1 MYNAIKNVERSNL
14 DKHQLRNKLDLPAK
28 AFVIIS
34 VVRFNHQKNIKA
46 TVSIAEKLSGNSDIL
61 FLIIGDGE
69 EKAEIENL
77 ISKNNLTNILLL
89 GYQSNIYEYL
99 SASDIYLS
107 TSLWEGL
114 PYSLIEAAANGLPI
128 VANAVT
134 GNNDMVTNGKNGYLF
149 QLNKISDAVEKILQI
164 KNSPKEQKLLGDTSL
179 KIFKEKFQLDTMIN
193 KMKEI
198 YNSSN
203 GEEQK

>member
-128 VANAVT
+128 VASDVT
-134 GNNDMVTNGKNGYLF
+134 GNNKVVTDGENCYLF